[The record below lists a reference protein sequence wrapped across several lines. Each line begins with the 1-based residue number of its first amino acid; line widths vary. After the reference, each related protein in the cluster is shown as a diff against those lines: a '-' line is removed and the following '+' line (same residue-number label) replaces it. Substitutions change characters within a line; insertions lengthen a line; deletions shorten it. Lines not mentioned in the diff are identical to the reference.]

1 MNTIYNNIDPVD
13 IEKELTSSYLDYAMS
28 VIVGRALPDVR
39 DGLKP
44 VHRRILFAM
53 KILGNDWNKPY
64 KKSARVV
71 GDVIGK
77 YHPHGDSAVYESIV
91 RMAQPFSLRYTLI
104 EGQGN
109 FGSID
114 GDTAAAMRYTEIR
127 MSKIAHTLLEDL
139 EKDTVEFLP
148 NYDETEKIPE
158 ILPTRIPNLLINGSS
173 GIAVGMATNIP
184 PHNLNEVI
192 NACLA
197 YINNH
202 NISLKELMHY
212 IPGPDFPTYGIISG
226 YQGIENAYRTG
237 KGKIYIRARHKIEK
251 NIRNKRE
258 SIIIYELPYQVNKA
272 ILITKIA
279 ELMKE
284 KKIEGIHALRDE
296 SDKDGMRIV
305 LEIKKD
311 TIKEILL
318 NQLYMLTQMQISF
331 GINMVALYYGQPK
344 IMSLKNILKCF
355 LSHRKNIITRR
366 TIFELKKAKKK
377 IQILKGLTIALNNIN
392 EIIEIIQQSKKPNL
406 AKEKLLSKKWTINT
420 KLSEIINVES
430 NILQNNQ
437 NKTDT
442 EYKFTTN
449 QVEAILELKLQRLTT
464 LEQERILDEYN
475 TLLKKIKSLSCI
487 LNNNEDMLKI
497 IKKELKIIQHQ
508 FGDKRKTEII
518 EHNTEVEIED
528 MIPKEDVVVTLSHK
542 GYVKYQPLSDYNTQH
557 RGGKG
562 KSAAKTTKEDYIE
575 TLLIT
580 NTHDTILCFSNRGIL
595 YKIKVYQLPEA
606 SRHAI
611 GRPIINLIPL
621 GKKERITAILN
632 LSKATNNK
640 NVFMLTASGIVK
652 KTPLHIFKKPRST
665 GMIAIHLKNKDE
677 LIGAEITNGI
687 NNIMLFSKKGKVVHF
702 SEKEVRKMG
711 RTAYGI
717 RGINID
723 KDDQVVSLLVPHEK
737 GTILTM
743 TENGYGKRTKIENFP
758 IKSRATKGVRSIKIT
773 KKNGVV
779 ISAIQVSKNDQIMMI
794 TNAGTLVR
802 TNVSEIRI
810 LGRNTQGVILI
821 RTSKKEKV
829 VALQKIANNKLKCLT

>member
-1 MNTIYNNIDPVD
+1 MNKFLKNIHQID
-13 IEKELTSSYLDYAMS
+13 IEKELKSSYLDYAMS

-77 YHPHGDSAVYESIV
+77 YHPHGDSAVYEAIV
-91 RMAQPFSLRYTLI
+91 RMAQSFSLRYVLI

-114 GDTAAAMRYTEIR
+114 GDSAAAMRYTEIR
-127 MSKIAHTLLEDL
+127 MSKIAHELLDDL
-139 EKDTVEFLP
+139 DKNTVKFLP

-158 ILPTRIPNLLINGSS
+158 VLPTKIPNLLINGSS

-197 YINNH
+197 YINNK
-202 NISLKELMHY
+202 NISLKELMNY
-212 IPGPDFPTYGIISG
+212 IPGPDFPTSGIISG

-251 NIRNKRE
+251 NIKNKRE
-258 SIIIYELPYQVNKA
+258 TIIIYELPYQVNKS
-272 ILITKIA
+272 ILITKIS
-279 ELMKE
+279 ELVKE

-305 LEIKKD
+305 IEIKKD
-311 TIKEILL
+311 VIKEILL
-318 NQLYMLTQMQISF
+318 NQLYVLTQMQISF

-344 IMSLKNILKCF
+344 VMSLKNILKCF
-355 LSHRKNIITRR
+355 LLHRENIITKRS
-366 TIFELKKAKKK
+366 IFELKKTKKK
-377 IQILKGLTIALNNIN
+377 VHILQGLAIALNNIN
-392 EIIEIIQQSKKPNL
+392 KIIEIIKNSVQPKF
-406 AKEKLLSKKWTINT
+406 AKEKLLSEKW
-420 KLSEIINVES
+420 KLNSQ
-430 NILQNNQ
+430 LYNNLKIK
-437 NKTDT
+437 NKTLQKDKKPYIEYQFT
-442 EYKFTTN
+442 EK
-449 QVEAILELKLQRLTT
+449 QVQSILDLKLQKLTT
-464 LEQERILDEYN
+464 LENEKIFNEYKK
-475 TLLKKIKSLSCI
+475 LLKHIQLLSKI
-487 LNNNEDMLKI
+487 LNNHNYMLKI
-497 IKKELKIIQHQ
+497 IKDELIIIQNK

-528 MIPKEDVVVTLSHK
+528 MITKEDVIVTLSYS
-542 GYVKYQPLSDYNTQH
+542 GYVKYQPLSDYETQH

-562 KSAAKTTKEDYIE
+562 KSAAKTKKEDYIQ

-580 NTHDTILCFSNRGIL
+580 NTHDTILCFSNRGTL
-595 YKIKVYQLPEA
+595 YRIKVYQLPES
-606 SRHAI
+606 SRHAR
-611 GRPIINLIPL
+611 GKPIINLIPL
-621 GKKERITAILN
+621 NKKERITAIINLN
-632 LSKATNNK
+632 KTKNNK
-640 NVFMLTASGIVK
+640 NIFMLTANGVVK
-652 KTPLHIFKKPRST
+652 KTALNVFKKPRST
-665 GMIAIHLKNKDE
+665 GIIAIHLKNKDE
-677 LIGAEITNGI
+677 LIGAEITNGK

-717 RGINID
+717 RGININ
-723 KDDQVVSLLVPHEK
+723 KDDQAVSLLVPQKH
-737 GTILTM
+737 GTILTV
-743 TENGYGKRTKIENFP
+743 TEHGYGKRTKIENFP

-773 KKNGVV
+773 KKNGGV
-779 ISAIQVSKNDQIMMI
+779 ISAIQVSENDQIMMI

-810 LGRNTQGVILI
+810 LRRNTQGVILI
-821 RTSKKEKV
+821 RTTKNEKV
-829 VALQKIANNKLKCLT
+829 VALQKISHNKFNTP